1 MELNF
6 ITFGF
11 FTGLSF
17 ILVIGP
23 QNLFVIEQGLKKQFV
38 FFVCFFCS
46 LSDLLL
52 IFAGILLFH
61 YFETYFTY
69 NINLLLNFF
78 LILFLANFIR
88 LKLKEI
94 FSDYVIEF
102 NNNNNKIN
110 FKTVL
115 FNLIGFTFL
124 NPHVYSDTVFIFGNL
139 TKSFTI
145 IEKVSFGIGASISS
159 FLFFYTI
166 GYLSKYFSRYINNS
180 IIWKYLNVI
189 IIIFIIFLILFILLN
204 MFNFS

>member
-38 FFVCFFCS
+38 FFVCLFCS

-52 IFAGILLFH
+52 IFVGILLFH

-69 NINLLLNFF
+69 NIHLLLNFF

-94 FSDYVIEF
+94 FSDNVIEF
-102 NNNNNKIN
+102 NNNKIN

-145 IEKVSFGIGASISS
+145 FEKINFGIGASISS

-166 GYLSKYFSRYINNS
+166 GYLSKYFSRYVNNS
-180 IIWKYLNVI
+180 TIWKYLNIVI
-189 IIIFIIFLILFILLN
+189 IIFMIFLILFILSN

>member
-23 QNLFVIEQGLKKQFV
+23 QNIFVIEQGLKKQFV

-46 LSDLLL
+46 LSDLFL
-52 IFAGILLFH
+52 IFVGILLFH

-69 NINLLLNFF
+69 NIHLLLNFF

-94 FSDYVIEF
+94 LSNNVIEF
-102 NNNNNKIN
+102 NNNKIN

-145 IEKVSFGIGASISS
+145 FEKINFGIGASISS

-166 GYLSKYFSRYINNS
+166 GYLSKYFSRYVNNS
-180 IIWKYLNVI
+180 TIWKYLNIVI
-189 IIIFIIFLILFILLN
+189 IVFMIFLILFIFSN
-204 MFNFS
+204 MFNF

>member
-1 MELNF
+1 M
-6 ITFGF
+6 
-11 FTGLSF
+11 
-17 ILVIGP
+17 
-23 QNLFVIEQGLKKQFV
+23 
-38 FFVCFFCS
+38 
-46 LSDLLL
+46 
-52 IFAGILLFH
+52 LFH

-94 FSDYVIEF
+94 FSDNVIEF
-102 NNNNNKIN
+102 NNNKIN

-139 TKSFTI
+139 TKSLTI
-145 IEKVSFGIGASISS
+145 FEKINFGIGASISS

-166 GYLSKYFSRYINNS
+166 GYLSKYFSRYVNNS
-180 IIWKYLNVI
+180 TIWKYLNIVI
-189 IIIFIIFLILFILLN
+189 ITFMIFLILFILSN

>member
-52 IFAGILLFH
+52 IFVGILLFH
-61 YFETYFTY
+61 YFEKYFTY

-94 FSDYVIEF
+94 FSDNIIKF
-102 NNNNNKIN
+102 NNNNIN

-139 TKSFTI
+139 TKSFAI
-145 IEKVSFGIGASISS
+145 FEKISFGFGASLSS
-159 FLFFYTI
+159 FLFFFTI

-180 IIWKYLNVI
+180 IIWKYLNII

-204 MFNFS
+204 FFIFSL

>member
-1 MELNF
+1 M
-6 ITFGF
+6 
-11 FTGLSF
+11 
-17 ILVIGP
+17 
-23 QNLFVIEQGLKKQFV
+23 
-38 FFVCFFCS
+38 
-46 LSDLLL
+46 
-52 IFAGILLFH
+52 LFH
-61 YFETYFTY
+61 YFEKYFTY

-94 FSDYVIEF
+94 FSDNVIEF
-102 NNNNNKIN
+102 NNNKIN

-145 IEKVSFGIGASISS
+145 FEKINFGFGASISS

-166 GYLSKYFSRYINNS
+166 GYLSKYFSRYVNNS
-180 IIWKYLNVI
+180 TIWKYLNII
-189 IIIFIIFLILFILLN
+189 IIIFMIFLILFILSN

>member
-38 FFVCFFCS
+38 FFVCFFCA

-52 IFAGILLFH
+52 IFVGILLFH
-61 YFETYFTY
+61 YFEKYLTH

-94 FSDYVIEF
+94 FSDNVIEF
-102 NNNNNKIN
+102 NNNKIN

-145 IEKVSFGIGASISS
+145 FEKINFGIGASISS

-166 GYLSKYFSRYINNS
+166 GYLSKYFSRYVNNS
-180 IIWKYLNVI
+180 TIWMHLNIVI
-189 IIIFIIFLILFILLN
+189 IIFMIFLILFILSN
-204 MFNFS
+204 MFNIY